1 MDKCNLGGLNAIY
14 TTGNYIYRWRLVMK
28 NRISLTLAVA
38 ISCVLLFVAGC
49 KPIPEGWCNMAVDF
63 GDSEQKIIRF
73 ANSPAIQDLPIMTVA
88 FWIKMNNIDNT
99 KSFLLEV
106 FSYDNWRIYIKPAL
120 ASRGVQFSRF
130 FSGNDGGWYD
140 VGTITEENIWYHI
153 AVSYDDTS
161 LDNDA
166 AIFVNGVP
174 SVVHFDIRPT
184 GTPDASSLSLSIGYF
199 GSVMNPNSVIQ
210 DVRIYNRILS
220 AAEIAD
226 IYNSRLILG
235 HDRGLVFHAPM
246 IGARGLQTYDG
257 ATLGASN
264 VLVDRINGRTGVP
277 EGNPVGRGD
286 THQCL
291 GLWTQ

>member
-49 KPIPEGWCNMAVDF
+49 KPIPEGWCNMAVD
-63 GDSEQKIIRF
+63 
-73 ANSPAIQDLPIMTVA
+73 
-88 FWIKMNNIDNT
+88 
-99 KSFLLEV
+99 FLLEV